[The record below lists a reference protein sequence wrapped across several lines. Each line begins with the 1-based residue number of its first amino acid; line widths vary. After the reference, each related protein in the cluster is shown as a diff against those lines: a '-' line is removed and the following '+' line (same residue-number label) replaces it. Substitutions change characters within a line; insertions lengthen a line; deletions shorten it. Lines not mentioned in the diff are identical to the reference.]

1 MRDAHLE
8 VAYAVFICMYVEA
21 TLWIWEDAAG
31 EGEIK
36 TDGDTVRRT
45 RTGPEEDAKKCD
57 FQAVTP
63 DF

>member
-1 MRDAHLE
+1 
-8 VAYAVFICMYVEA
+8 MYVEA

-45 RTGPEEDAKKCD
+45 RTGPEEDANTCD